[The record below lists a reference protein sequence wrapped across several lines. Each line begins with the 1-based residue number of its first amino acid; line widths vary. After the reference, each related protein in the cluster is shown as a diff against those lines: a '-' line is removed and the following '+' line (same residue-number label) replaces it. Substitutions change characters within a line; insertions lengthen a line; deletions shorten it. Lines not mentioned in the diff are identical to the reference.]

1 MEIYEKI
8 ARSIPGL
15 KQSLKQAGML
25 EEPEMY
31 IKKTVFT
38 AGFMTFGLLIVFFL
52 FYPHASV
59 FYSTPFLFVMFFFY
73 FIKYVDVRIERLKRD
88 IDQEI
93 VFAGRFLIIE
103 LDSGVPIF
111 KAFENA
117 EKNYAVVG
125 RYFGDIM
132 NKVYL
137 GTNIEDAI
145 NDTLINT
152 PSSNMRKLLW
162 QILNSIKT
170 GAEAGQA
177 LNTIIDQIVREQQI
191 TVAEYGKKLNPIA
204 MFYMMTSIIF
214 PTIGTTMLVV
224 LLTFVGVNVTMPF
237 FAVAAF
243 MLAFVQFMFLSII
256 RSTRPPISA

>member
-1 MEIYEKI
+1 MEIYDNI
-8 ARSIPGL
+8 ARKIPGL
-15 KQSLKQAGML
+15 KHKLKQAGML

-31 IKKTVFT
+31 VKKTIFT
-38 AGFMTFGLLIVFFL
+38 AGFMSVGLMLVFFL
-52 FYPHASV
+52 FYPQPSV
-59 FYSTPFLFVMFFFY
+59 LFTLPFLMIIFFFY
-73 FIKYVDVRIERLKRD
+73 FIKYVDLRIARLKRD

-111 KAFENA
+111 KAFENV
-117 EKNYAVVG
+117 EKNYQVVG

-145 NDTLINT
+145 NETLLAT
-152 PSSNMRKLLW
+152 PSANMRKLLW
-162 QILNSIKT
+162 QVLNSIKT
-170 GAEAGQA
+170 GAEAGTA

-191 TVAEYGKKLNPIA
+191 TVAEYGKKLNPLA
-204 MFYMMTSIIF
+204 MFYMMMSIIF
-214 PTIGTTMLVV
+214 PTIGTTMIVV

-243 MLAFVQFMFLSII
+243 LLGFMQFMFLSII
-256 RSTRPPISA
+256 RTTRPPISA

>member
-1 MEIYEKI
+1 MGIYENI
-8 ARSIPGL
+8 ARSLPGL
-15 KQSLKQAGML
+15 KHKLKQAGMI

-31 IKKTVFT
+31 VKKTLFT
-38 AGFMTFGLLIVFFL
+38 AGFMSVGLMLVFFL
-52 FYPHASV
+52 FYPHIYV
-59 FYSTPFLFVMFFFY
+59 VITLPFLYILFFFY

-111 KAFENA
+111 KAFENV

-125 RYFGDIM
+125 KYFGDIM

-145 NDTLINT
+145 NETLLNT

-170 GAEAGQA
+170 GAEAGAA

-214 PTIGTTMLVV
+214 PTIGTTMLIV

-237 FAVAAF
+237 FAVGAF

-256 RSTRPPISA
+256 RTTRPPISG